1 MAETMIADA
10 PRSVHV
16 MAKPSGAVCNIDCT
30 YCFYL
35 EKEKLYPE
43 KGKEWKMS
51 DDTLEQYVKQYIEA
65 QDVPEVNFAWQGG
78 EPTLM
83 GIDFFNKAIAFQA
96 RYANGKTISN
106 AFQTNGILLDDTW
119 GAFLATHKFLVGVS
133 IDGPQPMHD
142 HYRVDKGGKPTF
154 DQVMRGIE
162 VLKKHKVEFN
172 TLTVLQAHN
181 AQYPIEVYNFL
192 KSIGSQFMQ
201 FIPIVER
208 IATHPREDLLT
219 LVDPKFEDGAT
230 VSEWSVSARQYGRF
244 LSQVFEEWV
253 RKDVGRY
260 FVQIFDVALGAWLGQ
275 NPSLCIFSETCGDAL
290 VIEHNGD
297 LYSCDHYVY
306 PDYNLGNVHAQ
317 SIRELVASPQQ
328 RKFGTDKRDTLPQY
342 CQECDYRFACNGG
355 CPKHRFIL
363 TPDGEKGLNYFC
375 KGYKAFF
382 KTADP
387 YLRVMAGELSRG
399 RPAAG
404 VMSWIKQRDQE
415 RLDEQMQQ
423 VGRNAPCPCGS
434 GKKFKQCH
442 GQKG

>member
-1 MAETMIADA
+1 MAETITAES

-16 MAKPSGAVCNIDCT
+16 MAKPSGAVCNIDCK

-43 KGKEWKMS
+43 KGKQWKMS
-51 DDTLEQYVKQYIEA
+51 EETLEQYVKQYIEA

-83 GIDFFNKAIAFQA
+83 GIDFFKKAVSLQQQ
-96 RYANGKTISN
+96 YANGKTITN
-106 AFQTNGILLDDTW
+106 AFQTNGTLLDDAW
-119 GAFLATHKFLVGVS
+119 AIFLAKHKFLVGVS
-133 IDGPQPMHD
+133 VDGPQHMHD
-142 HYRVDKGGKPTF
+142 FYRVDKGGKTTF

-162 VLKKHKVEFN
+162 VLKKHRVEFN
-172 TLTVLQAHN
+172 TLTVLQSHN
-181 AQYPIEVYNFL
+181 AQHPLEVYNFL

-208 IATHPREDLLT
+208 IAAQPREDLLT
-219 LVDPKFEDGAT
+219 LVDPNFEDGAT
-230 VSEWSVSARQYGRF
+230 VSQWSVSAHQYGRF

-290 VIEHNGD
+290 IIEHNGD
-297 LYSCDHYVY
+297 LYSCDHFVY
-306 PDYNLGNVHAQ
+306 PDYNLGNVHDT
-317 SIRELVASPQQ
+317 SIGELVASPQQ

-342 CQECDYRFACNGG
+342 CQDCTFRFACNGG

-375 KGYKAFF
+375 KGYKMFF

-387 YLRVMAGELSRG
+387 YLRVMASELSHR
-399 RPAAG
+399 RPASG
-404 VMSWIKQRDQE
+404 VMVWAKQQDE
-415 RLDEQMQQ
+415 ARLAKQMQL
-423 VGRNAPCPCGS
+423 VGRNDPCPCGS

-442 GQKG
+442 GQKR

>member
-1 MAETMIADA
+1 MAETLTMNA
-10 PRSVHV
+10 PKSVHV
-16 MAKPSGAVCNIDCT
+16 MAKPSGAICNIDCT

-43 KGKEWKMS
+43 KGKQWKMN
-51 DDTLEQYVKQYIEA
+51 DETLAQYVKQYIEA

-83 GIDFFNKAIAFQA
+83 GIEFFEKAVALQA
-96 RYANGKTISN
+96 QYANGKTITN
-106 AFQTNGILLDDTW
+106 AFQTNGTLLDDAW
-119 GAFLATHKFLVGVS
+119 GAFLQKNKFLVGVS
-133 IDGPQPMHD
+133 IDGPQDMHD

-154 DQVMRGIE
+154 AQVMRGIE
-162 VLKKHKVEFN
+162 ILKKHKVEFN
-172 TLTVLQAHN
+172 TLTVLQSHN
-181 AQYPIEVYNFL
+181 AQYPLEVYNFL
-192 KSIGSQFMQ
+192 KSIGSQFIQ

-208 IATHPREDLLT
+208 IAEQPREDLLT
-219 LVDPKFEDGAT
+219 LVDPKFESGAT
-230 VSEWSVSARQYGRF
+230 VSEWSVSSRQYGHF
-244 LSQVFEEWV
+244 LSQVFDEWV

-290 VIEHNGD
+290 IIEHNGD

-306 PDYNLGNVHAQ
+306 PDYNLGNVHDQ

-342 CQECDYRFACNGG
+342 CRDCDYRFACNGG
-355 CPKHRFIL
+355 CPKHRFID

-375 KGYKAFF
+375 KGYKMFF
-382 KTADP
+382 KKADP
-387 YLRVMAGELSRG
+387 YLRVMAGELTKG

-404 VMSWIKQRDQE
+404 VMTWIKQRDQAKMAE
-415 RLDEQMQQ
+415 MMHQ
-423 VGRNAPCPCGS
+423 VGRNDRCPCGS

-442 GQKG
+442 GYIK